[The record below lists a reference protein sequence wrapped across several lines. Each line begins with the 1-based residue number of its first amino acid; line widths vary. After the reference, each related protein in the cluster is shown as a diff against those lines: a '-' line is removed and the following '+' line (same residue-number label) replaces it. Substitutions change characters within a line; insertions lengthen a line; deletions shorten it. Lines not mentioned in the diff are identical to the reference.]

1 MRRIARQGWRQL
13 VVLLA
18 MLLVFGDLAKSLV
31 TLQVMSA
38 DNTKYQHY
46 YAADVAGPQI
56 QKPPRGTIVDAKGAP
71 LVGTLTVYKLA
82 ASPQYVTKK
91 ETTARLLTDVLFPL
105 RLPGGKHAHD
115 AKRIAKA
122 HADYRSHYQA
132 ILDQLNSGY
141 TYVCLA
147 GDDSPTCPAHFDI
160 SQTTANTI
168 AGLTIPGTTTPL
180 AGLSLEP
187 RDQSTYPNGQVA
199 SQVLGYVTYTYPN
212 GQPVDTGQYGLER
225 YYDNLLRGIPGHISV
240 RHDTHGDPIRV
251 GTGTDASPQPG
262 ATITTTIDSYVQLL
276 VEQELAQA
284 VKIYGAASGT
294 IIVEQPKTGAI
305 LAMASAPTYDPNH
318 WQQLVNQ
325 TNIKGHGTNSTVNLF
340 TNPAISNQYEPGST
354 FKAFTVAIGLDSHS
368 FSPTTT
374 VLDTGTLKLPADGI
388 TIRNWCLDECTF
400 GGYEDVSKMLHYSSN
415 IGAAQF
421 GRMIPVTTW
430 YDYLNRFG
438 FGSLSGVDLAG
449 EIPGDIRKP
458 TGDHSG
464 IVWVPAYKDT
474 QAYGQGLTVTA
485 LQLTNAYASLANGGW
500 LMVPQVMQSYTLDGK
515 TTVVQPERVRQA
527 ISSDTDAQMND
538 ILVHQAINGEACKAL
553 VPGYDVAAKTGTAS
567 ISVAGG
573 YSPNQTIASTAAYAP
588 AEDPRFVVLVVL
600 NKPSTQWGSL
610 TASPTVHD
618 ILQKLFDYYKVP
630 PLSNPIQPL
639 TACPFPDST

>member
-1 MRRIARQGWRQL
+1 
-13 VVLLA
+13 
-18 MLLVFGDLAKSLV
+18 GDLAKSLV

-38 DNTKYQHY
+38 DNTKYQQY

-82 ASPQYVTKK
+82 ASPRYVTKK

-132 ILDQLNSGY
+132 ILDQLKSGY
-141 TYVCLA
+141 SYVCLA

-168 AGLTIPGTTTPL
+168 TSLTLPGTTTPL

-225 YYDNLLRGIPGHISV
+225 YYDSLLRGIPGHVNV

-251 GTGTDASPQPG
+251 GTGTDAAPQPG
-262 ATITTTIDSYVQLL
+262 ATIHTTIDSYVQLL

-284 VKIYGAASGT
+284 VKQYGASGGS

-305 LAMASAPTYDPNH
+305 LAMASYPTYDPNN
-318 WQQLVNQ
+318 WQQIVNQ
-325 TNIKGHGTNSTVNLF
+325 ANSKGQGAKSKVNLF

-354 FKAFTVAIGLDSHS
+354 FKAFTVAIGLDSHM

-374 VLDTGTLKLPADGI
+374 VYDAGKLNIDGI
-388 TIRNWCLDECTF
+388 QIMNWCLDQCGF

-421 GRMIPVTTW
+421 GHLIPATTW
-430 YDYLNRFG
+430 YDYLARFG
-438 FGSLSGVDLAG
+438 FGQLTGVDLAG
-449 EIPGDIRKP
+449 EVAGDYRKP
-458 TGDHSG
+458 TGDKSG
-464 IVWVPAYKDT
+464 IVWEPSYKDT
-474 QAYGQGLTVTA
+474 Q
-485 LQLTNAYASLANGGW
+485 
-500 LMVPQVMQSYTLDGK
+500 
-515 TTVVQPERVRQA
+515 
-527 ISSDTDAQMND
+527 
-538 ILVHQAINGEACKAL
+538 
-553 VPGYDVAAKTGTAS
+553 
-567 ISVAGG
+567 
-573 YSPNQTIASTAAYAP
+573 
-588 AEDPRFVVLVVL
+588 
-600 NKPSTQWGSL
+600 
-610 TASPTVHD
+610 
-618 ILQKLFDYYKVP
+618 
-630 PLSNPIQPL
+630 
-639 TACPFPDST
+639 